1 MDYTKFYIDGQ
12 WVDPVTP
19 KPHDVVNPAT
29 EETYAVISDG
39 SPADAE
45 KAILAAR
52 RAFPAFSRTSKQ
64 ERLELLKRLLEQ
76 FNKRS
81 EDFAQAISHEMGAPI
96 DFSRTVQV
104 AACGAGRLQETIYAL
119 EEFEERSVTPR
130 HGTVIVRQPIGVCA
144 MITPWNYP
152 INQIA
157 QKAFP
162 ALAVG
167 CTMVVKPSVLAPI
180 DAIILAECIHEAG
193 YPAGVFNLI
202 QGEGAEVGQTMASHP
217 EVDFVSLTGSV
228 RAGSAVT
235 RAAADTVK
243 RVTLELGGK
252 SPNVVF
258 ADADLGKAADW
269 GVSRVMANSGQTCT
283 APTRMLVERS
293 VYDKVVDLA
302 AGIAKSVATGDPAK
316 EGNHIGPVVS
326 KSQFDRVQDYIQKGI
341 DEGARLV
348 AGGPG
353 RPEGTNRG
361 YYVRPTV
368 FADVDNAMTIA
379 REEIFGP
386 VLSIIPFEDED
397 EAIDI
402 ANDTDYGLAGHVFS
416 GDAEKAQRVAL
427 SIDAGMIGI
436 NGTVQR
442 FDAPFGG
449 FKQSGNGRE
458 GSTWGLEE
466 YTEIK
471 TIAGA

>member
-19 KPHDVVNPAT
+19 KPFDVINPAT
-29 EETYAVISDG
+29 EEPYVTISDG
-39 SPADAE
+39 SPEDAE
-45 KAILAAR
+45 KAIQAAR
-52 RAFPAFSRTSKQ
+52 RAFPAFSRTSKE
-64 ERLELLKRLLEQ
+64 ERLHLLRRLLEE
-76 FNKRS
+76 FEKRH
-81 EDFAQAISHEMGAPI
+81 EDLSQAVSQEMGSPI
-96 DFSRTVQV
+96 DFSRTVQIS
-104 AACGAGRLQETIYAL
+104 ACGAGRLKETILAL
-119 EEFEERSVTPR
+119 EAFEERSRTPR
-130 HGTVIVRQPIGVCA
+130 GNTIVVRQPIGVCA

-167 CTMVVKPSVLAPI
+167 CTMVVKPSVLAPV
-180 DAIILAECIHEAG
+180 DAMILAECIHEAG

-202 QGEGAEVGQTMASHP
+202 QGDGAEVGQYMASHP

-228 RAGSAVT
+228 RAGSAVSK
-235 RAAADTVK
+235 AAADTVK

-252 SPNVVF
+252 SPNVIF
-258 ADADLGKAADW
+258 ADADLEKAATW
-269 GVSRVMANSGQTCT
+269 GVQRVMANSGQTCT
-283 APTRMLVERS
+283 APTRMLVEKS

-302 AGIAKSVATGDPAK
+302 AGIGSSVETGDPAK
-316 EGNHIGPVVS
+316 EGGHIGPVVN
-326 KSQFDRVQDYIQKGI
+326 KAQFDKVQDYIQKGI

-348 AGGPG
+348 TGGPG

-361 YYVRPTV
+361 YFVRPTI
-368 FADVDNAMTIA
+368 FADVSNDMTIA

-386 VLSIIPFEDED
+386 VLSILPFEDED
-397 EAIDI
+397 EAVRI
-402 ANDTDYGLAGHVFS
+402 ANDTDYGLAGHVFTA
-416 GDAEKAQRVAL
+416 DTERAERVAL
-427 SIDAGMIGI
+427 SIDTGMMGVNGI
-436 NGTVQR
+436 VQG

-471 TIAGA
+471 TISGL